1 MHKSASHIGLHTTE
15 SQTTNYWYKC
25 NVLYLRCNKITPWG
39 KSFIEIKQIAKGWPF
54 QEWLTQLITSTLL
67 ALRFYV
73 LRGRNIVFGK
83 QKLSLSSQDSNAL
96 PYIHERIATRINTK
110 IMIYDISWTIETTL
124 EIGEYEVDYKVL
136 ESAEG
141 QFKAAKVKLNV
152 T

>member
-25 NVLYLRCNKITPWG
+25 NVLYLRCNKILPWG
-39 KSFIEIKQIAKGWPF
+39 KSSIEIKQIAKGWPF

-96 PYIHERIATRINTK
+96 PYIHEQIAIRINTR

-124 EIGEYEVDYKVL
+124 EL
-136 ESAEG
+136 ANM
-141 QFKAAKVKLNV
+141 KLITKFWNLQKGNLKLQK
-152 T
+152 